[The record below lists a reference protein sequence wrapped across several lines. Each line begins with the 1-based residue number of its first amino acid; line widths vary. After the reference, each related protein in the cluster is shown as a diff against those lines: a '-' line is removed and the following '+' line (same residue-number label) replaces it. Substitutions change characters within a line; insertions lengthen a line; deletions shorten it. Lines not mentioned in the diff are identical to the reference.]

1 MPTAEEWEVLRQLTE
16 AGLSPD
22 DIKAL
27 AGAPVENDAEPG
39 HTDVNQVAGGVQL
52 WRVDGVA
59 YLVYDIPSSDTPV
72 AWMVE
77 SADRLEA
84 IFGNA
89 NQPADKTLTHAQFKQ
104 MSPIIA
110 GMSAEIR
117 NTQEN
122 PWEQFLSDYQTAVNV
137 RPWLRDPSMLAT
149 MATAY
154 LEGRTPSADELA
166 QTDFWNNASAAE
178 RAWLEESVTLGDAEV
193 GRRRDDTKMQVRQT
207 LRQAG
212 VSQPD
217 EGIVT
222 FLADKALTG
231 AWSET
236 YLGEQI
242 ARLADPLYPTRLD
255 PELEQEFGK
264 ATEMDTTRSGE
275 QQVRETAMRWLG
287 PSMGNMTDQQVREW
301 AARLRN
307 NPDAELELQEML
319 QRQRFALLPAYEN
332 PNLTYEDIVSPVR
345 RLAEQVWG
353 QPVDDETLLIDLAN
367 TGDYTEMQKRLRQT
381 GLNKGIQKVVSDAL
395 DDLGGT
401 ALGQQVVRSTI

>member
-1 MPTAEEWEVLRQLTE
+1 MPTDDEWEVLRQLTE
-16 AGLSPD
+16 AGLSEEQ
-22 DIKAL
+22 IRAL
-27 AGAPVENDAEPG
+27 GGDPVRNDAEPG
-39 HTDVNQVAGGVQL
+39 HTDVNQIAGGVQL

-59 YLVYDIPSSDTPV
+59 YLVYDVPSSDTPL

-89 NQPADKTLTHAQFKQ
+89 GQAPDKTLTHEQFKQ

-117 NTQEN
+117 NTQDD
-122 PWEQFLSDYQTAVNV
+122 PWTQFLSDFQTAVNV

-149 MATAY
+149 MAMAY
-154 LEGRTPSADELA
+154 LEGRTPSSDELA
-166 QTDFWNNASAAE
+166 QTDFWNNASAPE
-178 RAWLEESVTLGDAEV
+178 RAWLEESVTIGDAEV
-193 GRRRDDTKMQVRQT
+193 SRRREDAQMQVRQT

-212 VSQPD
+212 VSVPD
-217 EGIVT
+217 QTIVE

-242 ARLADPLYPTRLD
+242 ARIADPLYPTRLD
-255 PELEQEFGK
+255 PELQQQIGE

-301 AARLRN
+301 SARLRN
-307 NPDAELELQEML
+307 DPDAEMELQEML
-319 QRQRFALLPAYEN
+319 QRQRFSLLPAYEN
-332 PNLTYEDIVSPVR
+332 PNLTYEDIIQPVR

-367 TGDYTEMQKRLRQT
+367 TRDYTEMQKRLRQT
-381 GLNKGIQKVVSDAL
+381 GLNKGIQKVVGDAL